1 MPLGDGITFSYGD
14 HIFDPR
20 PLFTV
25 NKEMIKTTAN
35 TGLATKY
42 SMTLN
47 GHVLPT
53 GAAGIDSAGLTNV
66 LSGTNVIRDAFDQDF
81 KLLLLQCSTDTPLIS
96 GYPKVISVDINHAG
110 DNYIQRA
117 DYTINLELAS
127 LTGSV
132 SESGGVDCNGTAI
145 GNLSTSGLISLT
157 DNFTVEFLDERLGG
171 NINISDTGSNPVFG
185 TIPSVFSLQ
194 RTLSAQGDPLACVN
208 SVYTEPWQI
217 AKNYVSANLG
227 LTPDMTGLSG
237 LMCVSGMSIASN
249 FRSINIDKTEGS
261 VEGSETFIAYTG
273 LNPATEEMDVS
284 AERSSDSPH
293 VSVTIN
299 GTVQGL
305 SVIDYNVDGY
315 GCVPTGETKF
325 NNALAAWSG
334 ISGSLY
340 ARANAVYGTLLSNN
354 RPIGLV
360 SELNLIPLSESIAY
374 NPIVGTVAYGNSYND
389 RPDNINPYSLT
400 ETVSYTNNH
409 ATDIFASLTVI
420 GRAGG
425 PLMQSIGT
433 FGPVTAS
440 VSIDAI
446 MLPVQGNVSGLSDD
460 QWIPYSGFVDNYEDA
475 LLTLPTVD
483 RVYISDHSES
493 WEPNVGH
500 FTLNKTWTL
509 SKTNH
514 ILEEE

>member
-14 HIFDPR
+14 HVFDPR

-25 NKEMIKTTAN
+25 NKEMIKTPAN

-42 SMTLN
+42 SLTLN

-53 GAAGIDSAGLTNV
+53 GTVGIDAQGLGNV
-66 LSGTNVIRDAFDQDF
+66 LSGTNVIRDAFAQDF

-117 DYTINLELAS
+117 DYTIGLELAS

-145 GNLSTSGLISLT
+145 GNLSASGLISLT
-157 DNFTVEFLDERLGG
+157 DDFSVEFLDERLGG
-171 NINISDTGSNPVFG
+171 DINISNFG

-194 RTLSAQGDPLACVN
+194 RTLSAQGDPLACVTDGVA
-208 SVYTEPWQI
+208 SSSYTEPWQI
-217 AKNYVSANLG
+217 AKNYVTANLG
-227 LTPDMTGLSG
+227 VTPAMTGLVG
-237 LMCVSGMSIASN
+237 LMCVSGMNIASN
-249 FRSINIDKTEGS
+249 FRSISVNKTDGS
-261 VEGSETFIAYTG
+261 VNATETFIAYTG
-273 LNPATEEMDVS
+273 SNPATEELEVS
-284 AERSSDSPH
+284 TERSSDSPH
-293 VSVTIN
+293 VSVSIN
-299 GTVQGL
+299 GSIQGL
-305 SVIDYNVDGY
+305 STIDYNAVGFN
-315 GCVPTGETKF
+315 PTGETKF
-325 NNALAAWSG
+325 NNALAAWTG

-340 ARANAVYGTLLSNN
+340 SRANSVYTTLIPDN
-354 RPIGLV
+354 RPVGLID
-360 SELNLIPLSESIAY
+360 ELNLIPLSESIGY
-374 NPIVGTVAYGNSYND
+374 NPIGGIVTYSNSYDD
-389 RPDNINPYSLT
+389 RPDNINTYALT
-400 ETVSYTNNH
+400 ETISYTNTH

-446 MLPVQGNVSGLSDD
+446 MLPVQGNISGLSDS
-460 QWIPYSGFVDNYEDA
+460 QWIPYSGFVSDYEDG

-493 WEPNVGH
+493 WEPNAGH

-509 SKTNH
+509 SKT
-514 ILEEE
+514 